1 MLWTRQTMKSE
12 CISRHEKDIIFLQMK
27 KKLLLKQVAEI
38 EREILIVKKFNRELK
53 EREGKNEYKNF

>member
-1 MLWTRQTMKSE
+1 MKSE